1 MATLPQGL
9 SLDMMQNAWARF
21 LNPWLKNPMSSGVY
35 IKDITLNS
43 GVNVINHKLGRV
55 PQGWIAI
62 DVQGASTVYRS
73 APFNDLTLTLTLT
86 AGPSEIM
93 SLYVF

>member
-9 SLDMMQNAWARF
+9 TLDMMQNAWARF

-35 IKDITLNS
+35 VENISIVN
-43 GVNVINHKLGRV
+43 GANVINHKLGRK
-55 PQGWIAI
+55 PQGWIVTDI
-62 DVQGASTVYRS
+62 NDTHTLYRS
-73 APFNDLTLTLTLT
+73 APFNDLTLTLT
-86 AGPSEIM
+86 ANGAMII